1 MTSLNVLI
9 FPGGTEV
16 GLEVFR
22 SLVVKKEI
30 VLFSLSD
37 ETVNHAEYVYSN
49 HRIVPNVDNPEL
61 LDSLN
66 YWIEKW
72 QIDIIV
78 PTHALVI
85 DFLNRNR
92 NDIKTKL
99 MLVER
104 DAINIT
110 RSKNNTYRALHGTV
124 PVPVL
129 YDRDNIKLPAFLKPN
144 SSYGAQGTRKVNRIS
159 DLDSVEKSEDCV
171 ICEFLPGSEITV
183 DCFSTK
189 AGELL
194 FCSPRSRER
203 IRMGTSLHSS
213 ITPEHS
219 QLVNQI
225 AKQILK
231 KINLWGPWFVQLKL
245 DKENNFKLLEVEA
258 RIAGTMALHRV
269 TGINFAYLGIL
280 ESFNKTYSV
289 DTLDLPVTLDRCLNS
304 VYKTPLEY
312 DTVYIDLDD
321 TIVIKNKLNTQIIRF
336 ITQCINK
343 NVKVILISKNKM
355 PEPDAYLKNLR
366 INQLFDDVIW
376 LKEHQLKSDFIT
388 SGNAIFIDD
397 SFSQRQEVK
406 DRCGIYTFDP
416 SMIELLLC
424 ETLQ

>member
-144 SSYGAQGTRKVNRIS
+144 SSYGAQGTRKLNRIS

-189 AGELL
+189 AGE
-194 FCSPRSRER
+194 
-203 IRMGTSLHSS
+203 
-213 ITPEHS
+213 
-219 QLVNQI
+219 
-225 AKQILK
+225 
-231 KINLWGPWFVQLKL
+231 
-245 DKENNFKLLEVEA
+245 
-258 RIAGTMALHRV
+258 
-269 TGINFAYLGIL
+269 
-280 ESFNKTYSV
+280 
-289 DTLDLPVTLDRCLNS
+289 
-304 VYKTPLEY
+304 
-312 DTVYIDLDD
+312 
-321 TIVIKNKLNTQIIRF
+321 
-336 ITQCINK
+336 
-343 NVKVILISKNKM
+343 
-355 PEPDAYLKNLR
+355 
-366 INQLFDDVIW
+366 
-376 LKEHQLKSDFIT
+376 
-388 SGNAIFIDD
+388 
-397 SFSQRQEVK
+397 
-406 DRCGIYTFDP
+406 
-416 SMIELLLC
+416 
-424 ETLQ
+424 